1 MLGGVEADVLMLPL
15 HDAVVVRQRDAEVA
29 AKAMFDT
36 WCEVV
41 GRAGVEPKLS
51 IKT

>member
-1 MLGGVEADVLMLPL
+1 MLPL

-29 AKAMFDT
+29 EKAMFDA

-41 GRAGVEPKLS
+41 GKDGVEPRLRLK
-51 IKT
+51 

>member
-1 MLGGVEADVLMLPL
+1 MQAGVEADVPMLPL

-29 AKAMFDT
+29 EKAMFDA

-41 GRAGVEPKLS
+41 GRGGVEPRLTSKL
-51 IKT
+51 